1 MFRILSVVLLTSIL
15 TTSCRKEEASV
26 LPAKFPPSLEGCH
39 VSIALN
45 RSALGVATDKPLSRQ
60 TSTYDGVEVS
70 VSGYVVAETEQF
82 IVLSDV
88 PVDGHELDRDVHWFP
103 LTSILSIRQLSK
115 ADSTESQAVDRLVT
129 WRLESLQNLLGMVA
143 FPLKELPQG
152 ELELW
157 FVKDGKKDFLD
168 GIDTTPGF
176 DQWLQIGIDPVN
188 NTSLFLSVVSE
199 EHRGFSQ
206 ISLPTGRL
214 TPLHKTIKPGHN
226 WRESAVIAE
235 EGSGDGKVYA
245 RLKPK
250 A

>member
-1 MFRILSVVLLTSIL
+1 MHRILFILSLVSIL
-15 TTSCRKEEASV
+15 TTSCRKEKVSALS
-26 LPAKFPPSLEGCH
+26 AKSLPSLEGSH

-45 RSALGVATDKPLSRQ
+45 RSALGVANHEPLSRQ

-70 VSGYVVAETEQF
+70 VSGYVVAEMEQF

-88 PVDGHELDRDVHWFP
+88 PVKGHELDRDFHWFP
-103 LTSILSIRQLSK
+103 LTSILSIRQSGK
-115 ADSTESQAVDRLVT
+115 AESTEPQAGDPLVT

-168 GIDTTPGF
+168 GVNTTPGF

-188 NTSLFLSVVSE
+188 HTSVIVSVVSE
-199 EHRGFSQ
+199 EDKGFSQ
-206 ISLPTGRL
+206 ISLPTGTL

-226 WRESAVIAE
+226 WRESAVIAT

-250 A
+250 G